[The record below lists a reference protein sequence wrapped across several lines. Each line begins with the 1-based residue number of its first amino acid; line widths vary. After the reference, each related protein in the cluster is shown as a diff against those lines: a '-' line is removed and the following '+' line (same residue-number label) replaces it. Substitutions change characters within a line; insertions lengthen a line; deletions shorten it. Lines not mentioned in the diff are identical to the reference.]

1 MLKDVIPDIMR
12 QDTIK
17 IRDAPEFDGLLRGVL
32 KSTPES
38 LLEW

>member
-1 MLKDVIPDIMR
+1 MIKEVVPNAMW

-17 IRDAPEFDGLLRGVL
+17 IRDAPKFDGLLRGVL
-32 KSTPES
+32 KSTLES

>member
-1 MLKDVIPDIMR
+1 MIKEVIPNAMW

-17 IRDAPEFDGLLRGVL
+17 ITDAPEFDGLLRGAQESNL
-32 KSTPES
+32 ES